1 MSDEMPDSG
10 GLSSTERP
18 DGRAFDEMRP
28 LKITRNVNK
37 WAEGSALSE
46 EGDTKFLVTATVEPG
61 VPNFLK
67 DQGKGWITA
76 EYDMLPR
83 STDRRNNR

>member
-46 EGDTKFLVTATVEPG
+46 QGDTKVSCYG
-61 VPNFLK
+61 
-67 DQGKGWITA
+67 
-76 EYDMLPR
+76 Y
-83 STDRRNNR
+83 S